1 MKREIKFRVWDNEN
15 KEFFYPNELRIQY
28 NQIGWTADH
37 YLDIDSYGRVD
48 NYVLQQYTGLKDKN
62 GVEIYEGDIVKFYA
76 WDGLFNRKMAYLCSS
91 PKQIK
96 WGIGCGEFSSC
107 GFVAI
112 SLRPSDL
119 EEGHQL
125 NIMDTFNIELIGNIF
140 ENPELLK

>member
-1 MKREIKFRVWDNEN
+1 MSRELKFRVYISDQEKFTNFN
-15 KEFFYPNELRIQY
+15 LGKFDYPDR
-28 NQIGWTADH
+28 
-37 YLDIDSYGRVD
+37 YLDQHKYPV
-48 NYVLQQYTGLKDKN
+48 QQYIGLKDKN

-76 WDGLFNRKMAYLCSS
+76 WYRPFNRKMSYLCSS

-125 NIMDTFNIELIGNIF
+125 SIMDTFNIELIGNIF